1 MTTNLTEIKQR
12 IKQLRTEKNISR
24 AEFSR
29 ISEIPLRT
37 LEDIENINKNV
48 DPRLSTLLKIVS
60 ALNITLND
68 LYL

>member
-1 MTTNLTEIKQR
+1 MDITEIKQK

-24 AEFSR
+24 AEFAR
-29 ISEIPLRT
+29 ISGVPLRT
-37 LEDIENINKNV
+37 LEDIENANKNV

-60 ALNITLND
+60 ALDITLND

>member
-1 MTTNLTEIKQR
+1 MTANLTEIKQK

-29 ISEIPLRT
+29 ISGIPLRT
-37 LEDIENINKNV
+37 LEDIENVNKNI

-60 ALNITLND
+60 ALNVTLND

>member
-29 ISEIPLRT
+29 ISEIPLRM